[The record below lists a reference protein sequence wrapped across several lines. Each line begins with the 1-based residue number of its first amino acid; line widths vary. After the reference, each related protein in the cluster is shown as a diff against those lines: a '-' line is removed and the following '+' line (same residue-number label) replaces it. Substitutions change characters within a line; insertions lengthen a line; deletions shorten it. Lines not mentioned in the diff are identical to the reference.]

1 MPPPHSL
8 VICLETLSHQ
18 LSQEI
23 IRPKHKQDIDEKHL
37 NFCMLNLLQNN
48 VKLLVMNYH
57 WNFYNLM
64 LFLINFKNSF
74 IIVRSYNY
82 NLLDISSKKKMNR
95 FWKESY
101 CKDKGR
107 ILVASTDIEAGEV
120 VLVDNCIVA
129 APDGVPV
136 CLKCLG
142 CLPLENVYVS
152 YECAECH
159 WPVCSETCVN
169 SVSEDHLPE
178 CEILSKSKITP
189 QTCGSVKLWYSIV
202 PLLRMLILKR
212 DQTKLYWATVGKFE
226 SHWDVRQNQTEVV
239 NLIKYIGAFIRKRLQ
254 LTWVTDQDV
263 QHVFG
268 VFKTNGVGHVSAN
281 SRVCFLYPNVSLM
294 SHSCLSNTEIVSSP
308 ARSIQFIAKSKI
320 SEGEELTWR

>member
-1 MPPPHSL
+1 M
-8 VICLETLSHQ
+8 
-18 LSQEI
+18 
-23 IRPKHKQDIDEKHL
+23 
-37 NFCMLNLLQNN
+37 
-48 VKLLVMNYH
+48 
-57 WNFYNLM
+57 
-64 LFLINFKNSF
+64 
-74 IIVRSYNY
+74 
-82 NLLDISSKKKMNR
+82 
-95 FWKESY
+95 
-101 CKDKGR
+101 
-107 ILVASTDIEAGEV
+107 
-120 VLVDNCIVA
+120 
-129 APDGVPV
+129 
-136 CLKCLG
+136 
-142 CLPLENVYVS
+142 
-152 YECAECH
+152 
-159 WPVCSETCVN
+159 
-169 SVSEDHLPE
+169 
-178 CEILSKSKITP
+178 
-189 QTCGSVKLWYSIV
+189 KLWYSIV

-226 SHWDVRQNQTEVV
+226 SHWDIRQKQTEVV